1 MVAVPQERFKMRKI
15 AMLPLAVLLAAVFI
29 LGLAAGGWRS
39 DIVSNAK
46 GQESY
51 EYLRTYAEALDV
63 VRKNYVDDVK
73 DKDLIYASIKGVM
86 DSLDP
91 HSYFLTADMYREMET
106 ETKGEFS
113 GIGIGIDMVDG
124 FPAVVT
130 AMEEAPAFKVGVRA
144 GDRIVKIDGKATG
157 NMRLADVVGLIRGR
171 KGTQVTLSIM
181 REGFAYPIGFEIRR
195 DVIKVKSVKFRML
208 DDDYGYIRITEFQ
221 ERTGEDLETAVKAL
235 QKSGSLKGILLDLR
249 SNPGGLLDQAVDVSD
264 RFLSHGLITYTEGRA
279 EDQRMR
285 FYAHDKDDYL
295 GPLVV
300 LVNEE
305 SASASEIVAGALQ
318 DTRRAI
324 IVGTRTFG
332 KGSVQS
338 ILPLDGGSAV
348 HLTTSR
354 YYTPG
359 GRSIQADGIQPDFVV
374 DQDVVRKKGEKP
386 VPMKEKDLD
395 RHLEGTKE
403 RKSGEKKQN
412 ENDRHPNQDRAPK
425 AEEDDFQLAMGL
437 QILKSW
443 GALRGE

>member
-1 MVAVPQERFKMRKI
+1 MRKT
-15 AMLPLAVLLAAVFI
+15 AMLPLAVLVAAVFI
-29 LGLAAGGWRS
+29 LGLAAGGRGS
-39 DIVSNAK
+39 DPVGNPG

-51 EYLRTYAEALDV
+51 DYLRTYAEALDA
-63 VRKNYVDDVK
+63 VRKNYVDDVAE
-73 DKDLIYASIKGVM
+73 KDLICASIKGVM

-113 GIGIGIDMVDG
+113 GIGVEIDMVDG

-130 AMEEAPAFKVGVRA
+130 VMEEAPAFRAGVKA

-157 NMRLADVVGLIRGR
+157 NMRLADVVELIRGR
-171 KGTQVTLSIM
+171 KGTPVALGIM
-181 REGFAYPIGFEIRR
+181 RKGFAHPMKFEIRR
-195 DVIKVKSVKFRML
+195 EVIKLKSVKFRRL
-208 DDDYGYIRITEFQ
+208 DNDYGYIVITEFQ
-221 ERTGEDLETAVKAL
+221 ERTGEDLEKAIRAL
-235 QKSGSLKGILLDLR
+235 QKSGGLKGILLDLR
-249 SNPGGLLDQAVDVSD
+249 NNPGGLLDQAVEVAD
-264 RFLSHGLITYTEGRA
+264 RFLSHGLITYTEGRT

-285 FYAHDKDDYL
+285 FHAHDKDDYL

-300 LVNEE
+300 LVNEG

-338 ILPLDGGSAV
+338 ILPLDDGSAV

-359 GRSIQADGIQPDFVV
+359 GRSIQADGIQPDIVV
-374 DQDVVRKKGEKP
+374 DQDVVKKKGGEP
-386 VPMKEKDLD
+386 ALLKEKDLE
-395 RHLEGTKE
+395 RHLEGAKE
-403 RKSGEKKQN
+403 LKSGEEKQ
-412 ENDRHPNQDRAPK
+412 DGTDPHPSPDRAPK
-425 AEEDDFQLAMGL
+425 AEEDDFQRAMGL
-437 QILKSW
+437 QILKNW
-443 GALRGE
+443 GTLRGE